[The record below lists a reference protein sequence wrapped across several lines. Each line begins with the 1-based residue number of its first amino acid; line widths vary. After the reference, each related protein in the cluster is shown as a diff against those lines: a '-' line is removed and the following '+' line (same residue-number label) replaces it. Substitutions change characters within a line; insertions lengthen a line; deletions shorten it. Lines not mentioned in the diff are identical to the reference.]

1 MNRWHNIGTTQNRL
15 RWYGHVLQKGDNDQ
29 VNKCMHYHVYLMIK
43 EHIASSDLTD
53 QISLID

>member
-1 MNRWHNIGTTQNRL
+1 MAW
-15 RWYGHVLQKGDNDQ
+15 VL
-29 VNKCMHYHVYLMIK
+29 HYYVYLMIK